1 MKIQNKFLENIL
13 ERSLK
18 TSSKIF
24 LPEFNDPRVK
34 EAINIL
40 ISLGFE
46 VLNINDILSNKDRYY
61 DLISSKN
68 FTKNWTHKMKE
79 DFLFSPMNLGMVA
92 LENDDIN
99 CLVAGANHPTSE
111 VLRSAIRI
119 IGVKKE
125 SRWISSIF
133 LMLSQQNKIAY
144 TFADCG
150 VIPDPNSDQ
159 LSSIAYESSKFHE
172 FLTGNKPK
180 IAFLSFSTKGSA
192 EHYKVK
198 KVQRAVEIFKKN
210 YPDIIHEGEIQFDVA
225 VNKKISDSKVGNS
238 LLKGDANVF
247 IFPDLDS
254 ANIAYKVTQ
263 YLGNYIALGPLL
275 QGLNKPVHD
284 LSRGCSVQDIVY
296 VSGIAALQTKKTS

>member
-1 MKIQNKFLENIL
+1 M
-13 ERSLK
+13 
-18 TSSKIF
+18 
-24 LPEFNDPRVK
+24 
-34 EAINIL
+34 
-40 ISLGFE
+40 
-46 VLNINDILSNKDRYY
+46 
-61 DLISSKN
+61 
-68 FTKNWTHKMKE
+68 
-79 DFLFSPMNLGMVA
+79 
-92 LENDDIN
+92 
-99 CLVAGANHPTSE
+99 
-111 VLRSAIRI
+111 
-119 IGVKKE
+119 
-125 SRWISSIF
+125 
-133 LMLSQQNKIAY
+133 
-144 TFADCG
+144 
-150 VIPDPNSDQ
+150 IPDPNSDQ

-172 FLTGNKPK
+172 FLIGDKPK

-198 KVQRAVEIFKKN
+198 KVQRAVEIFRKK

-296 VSGIAALQTKKTS
+296 VSAIAALQTKKTL